1 MMREINKLKPIH
13 QEVLDFI
20 DEYYEID
27 KEAFKLDLTRQDWE
41 RIYLNGNCYFFAK
54 QLQEAFPQANL
65 LFREDVGHAVV
76 EIEGLLFDVRGI
88 LTENFS
94 NHKYIVNTPL
104 FEKYA
109 QCWSYSWEEDGPT
122 DQLYPK
128 GIMELI
134 SVPCDSILKETH
146 QIIWEL
152 PDDEE
157 FELADQ
163 AIDEVLGYIKDYFRI
178 LLKQKP
184 EILEDIEKNGWIDQY
199 DKQELLEYINN
210 PEDES
215 DEWIND
221 IEEFLLAYRED
232 LY

>member
-1 MMREINKLKPIH
+1 
-13 QEVLDFI
+13 
-20 DEYYEID
+20 
-27 KEAFKLDLTRQDWE
+27 
-41 RIYLNGNCYFFAK
+41 
-54 QLQEAFPQANL
+54 
-65 LFREDVGHAVV
+65 
-76 EIEGLLFDVRGI
+76 
-88 LTENFS
+88 
-94 NHKYIVNTPL
+94 
-104 FEKYA
+104 
-109 QCWSYSWEEDGPT
+109 
-122 DQLYPK
+122 
-128 GIMELI
+128 MELI

-199 DKQELLEYINN
+199 DKRELLEYINN

-215 DEWIND
+215 DEWINV
-221 IEEFLLAYRED
+221 IEGFLLAYRED

>member
-27 KEAFKLDLTRQDWE
+27 KEVFKLDLTRQEWE

-54 QLQEAFPQANL
+54 QLQEAFSQANL

-122 DQLYPK
+122 DQ
-128 GIMELI
+128 
-134 SVPCDSILKETH
+134 
-146 QIIWEL
+146 
-152 PDDEE
+152 
-157 FELADQ
+157 
-163 AIDEVLGYIKDYFRI
+163 
-178 LLKQKP
+178 
-184 EILEDIEKNGWIDQY
+184 
-199 DKQELLEYINN
+199 
-210 PEDES
+210 
-215 DEWIND
+215 
-221 IEEFLLAYRED
+221 
-232 LY
+232 